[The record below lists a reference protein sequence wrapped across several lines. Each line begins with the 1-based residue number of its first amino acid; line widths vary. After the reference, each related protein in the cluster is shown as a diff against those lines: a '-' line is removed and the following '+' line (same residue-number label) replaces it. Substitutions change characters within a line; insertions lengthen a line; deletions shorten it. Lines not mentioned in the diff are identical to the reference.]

1 MENKTRKEERKSRIK
16 RTYKNYT
23 VFPNIENY
31 KSHIGEI
38 NDSLQENTFLKND
51 SERGPQVPPTV
62 LSAPPI
68 LKPNVVKPE
77 SLEKPNL
84 PIAPV
89 PTSLSENIDTNAG
102 SVPSRI
108 SDILP
113 LKLNTGVLFN
123 ISRNKRPH
131 DNSSE
136 SSKRRR
142 SNPQG
147 NSTINGELYDI
158 IAQVTD
164 YEKET
169 RHMNSILGNE
179 TFSLDNFVQFREII
193 KGGNIKTIKKL
204 FEEIKKKILDN
215 RAFYEEKLKEIE
227 GEKKKN
233 LLHPINLRLTDFNA
247 ERSSFI
253 DFFK

>member
-108 SDILP
+108 SDIP
-113 LKLNTGVLFN
+113 SKLNTGFLLST
-123 ISRNKRPH
+123 SRDKRK
-131 DNSSE
+131 SE
-136 SSKRRR
+136 TGHQQSTKKHR
-142 SNPQG
+142 SYTQG
-147 NSTINGELYDI
+147 NSTIDGELYDI